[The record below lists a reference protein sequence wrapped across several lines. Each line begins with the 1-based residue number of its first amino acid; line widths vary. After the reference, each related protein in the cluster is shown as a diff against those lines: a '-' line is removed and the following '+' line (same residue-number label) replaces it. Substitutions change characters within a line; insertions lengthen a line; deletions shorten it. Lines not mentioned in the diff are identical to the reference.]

1 MLLERFLV
9 DMSCGFYVDVGAH
22 HAMRFSNNYRLYQK
36 GWMGLNIDANPGSMA
51 VFKRL
56 HPRDINVEVAVS
68 SVNQGFIY

>member
-1 MLLERFLV
+1 
-9 DMSCGFYVDVGAH
+9 
-22 HAMRFSNNYRLYQK
+22 MRFSNNYRLYQK